1 MSEKKNLE
9 RRPGQPADAPLQP
22 DQLDRLLSAL
32 ADEAPDM
39 PADFHQRWTGAIAE
53 LPQSAPQAAAPT
65 HGAAAKESVP
75 GAPSVKA
82 SESTSPATPPAIQ
95 SMNAPRRVRK
105 LSPAW
110 SRLISAAAVMIFL
123 IGGTLLTRDSL
134 RLQSMQASKSNAR
147 TAQPVFTQAPTA
159 AATEEPVTLTETVSL
174 NAAFKAADA
183 GASEASPAVPAGG
196 IQTAATVQE
205 ADAAAEEEI
214 AGADAVTEND
224 EMAYMATE
232 ADSMAL
238 PEYEESVA
246 ADTALDTAPAEEPEM
261 EESAEASD
269 DIASSPL
276 RSFLQDMLLFI
287 RWIAPWALILAVGV
301 LAGLFFNKKRHR

>member
-9 RRPGQPADAPLQP
+9 RRSSQPADAPMQP
-22 DQLDRLLSAL
+22 EQLDRLLSAL

-39 PADFHQRWTGAIAE
+39 PADFHQRWTSAIAE

-75 GAPSVKA
+75 DAQSVKV
-82 SESTSPATPPAIQ
+82 SESPSPATHPVVQ
-95 SMNAPRRVRK
+95 SMNANRRVRK

-110 SRLISAAAVMIFL
+110 SRLIFL

-159 AATEEPVTLTETVSL
+159 AEPEEPVTLTETVSL

-224 EMAYMATE
+224 EMADMATE
-232 ADSMAL
+232 ADSMVL

-261 EESAEASD
+261 EESAEASND
-269 DIASSPL
+269 VAFSSL